1 MALKT
6 QFHVTNFLQPP
17 TTELSHFLTGDNQL
31 VICNGVNPSYKR
43 GILIKDLGY
52 QKVGS
57 TLQSGKAITGLY
69 NFRQSSSVQK
79 MLATVNNS
87 GDTATQLFYSTGG
100 AWSSIAAAAT
110 AWAGYEDALVEMET
124 FIGYCFFVGYD
135 SIDDVF
141 LPVGSLTGTT
151 FSTSTNVGSM
161 TPGKYIKRY
170 RDRLYVANCNNG
182 SAQPFRVYFSSVP
195 SAGAITWTPA
205 TDFFDVDYGEQITGL
220 GSNWDR
226 LVIFTEFSAY
236 MYNQDQLM
244 QSWDIGCGQH
254 RSIQTVG
261 RYLIWANKD
270 NVYASTGGD
279 PVPIANDVL
288 ELIRRAD
295 ISKFRSAV
303 VDNEYHLYVGAT
315 SANGLSYS
323 NCLLTY
329 NIDSGMWR
337 WRELFDSVTEL
348 GRFTSSGDDFLYIGA
363 SDGDVHVKSKYTDAS
378 LIYADD
384 GNSISSHWRTRAYD
398 FGDPSIKKEITKLIA
413 YSEYAQNLHLCFR
426 LFDKNQEA
434 IQEFKPLGD
443 LKKSIQEFNND
454 LSGYFIQF
462 EGREMS
468 KNQAWRFYG
477 FTALV
482 MPDTKNT

>member
-1 MALKT
+1 MPLKT
-6 QFHVTNFLQPP
+6 QFHITNFLQPP

-43 GILIKDLGY
+43 GTLIKDLGY

-57 TLQSGKAITGLY
+57 TIQSNKAITGLF

-79 MLATVNNS
+79 MLATVNDS
-87 GDTATQLFYSTGG
+87 TGADLELYYSTGG
-100 AWSSIAAAAT
+100 SWTEIPAAQV
-110 AWAGYEDALVEMET
+110 AWAGYEDSLVEMEG

-135 SIDDVF
+135 STDNVF

-151 FSTSTNVGSM
+151 FSTSTNVTSM
-161 TPGKYIKRY
+161 PTAKYIKRY
-170 RDRLYVANCNNG
+170 RDRLYIANCFSG
-182 SAQPFRVYFSSVP
+182 SAQPFRVYYSSVP
-195 SAGAITWTPA
+195 SAGAITWTTA
-205 TDFFDVDYGEQITGL
+205 TDFFDVDYSEQITGL

-226 LVIFTEFSAY
+226 LMIFTEFSGY

-244 QSWDIGCGQH
+244 QSWDIGCGNH
-254 RSIQTVG
+254 RTIQNLG
-261 RYLIWANKD
+261 RYMIWANKD

-279 PVPIANDVL
+279 PVPVANDVL
-288 ELIRRAD
+288 ELIRRATV
-295 ISKFRSAV
+295 SNFRSAV
-303 VDNEYHLYVGAT
+303 VDGEYVLYIGST
-315 SANGLSYS
+315 QANGLSYS
-323 NCLLTY
+323 NCVLTY
-329 NIDSGMWR
+329 NVDSGMWR
-337 WRELFDSVTEL
+337 WREMYDSISALARYTT
-348 GRFTSSGDDFLYIGA
+348 GGDDFLYIGA
-363 SDGDVHVKSKYTDAS
+363 SDGDVHVKSKYTDTT

-384 GNSISSHWRTRAYD
+384 GNAISSHWRTRAYD
-398 FGDPSIKKEITKLIA
+398 FGDPSIKKEVSKLVA
-413 YSEYAQNLHLCFR
+413 YSEYAQGLHLAFR

-443 LKKSIQEFNND
+443 LKKAIQEINGS

-462 EGREMS
+462 EGRELS

-482 MPDTKNT
+482 APDNKL